1 VTREPSRDARPTRRG
16 MLAGAGAACLAGT
29 LAACGTGGGA
39 QAVATATSGWKKSSG
54 SGSSDTHTST
64 GTSGGGGDTSGLTE
78 LASASDIPEGGGM
91 IFQSAKVVVT
101 QPTAGEYKAFSA
113 ICTHEQCIVDQVA
126 DGTIDC
132 PCHGSKFSITDG
144 AVETGPAPSPLPTES
159 IKVSDGK
166 VYLA

>member
-1 VTREPSRDARPTRRG
+1 

-132 PCHGSKFSITDG
+132 PCHGSKFSIADG

>member
-54 SGSSDTHTST
+54 SGGTHTST
-64 GTSGGGGDTSGLTE
+64 SAGAGGTSGGGDTSGLTE
-78 LASASDIPEGGGM
+78 LASASDIPEGGGL
-91 IFQSAKVVVT
+91 IFKSAKVVVT
-101 QPTAGEYKAFSA
+101 QPSAGEYKGFTA

-144 AVETGPAPSPLPTES
+144 AVETGPAPTPLPTAS
-159 IKVSDGK
+159 IKVSDG
-166 VYLA
+166 